1 MVANGEPLSFHI
13 FCVKYMEYL
22 SDPLPYTYIGAR
34 THIAFVKAGLQ
45 SKLYVN
51 GRVDTVLRSS
61 SIVQYLRQDLVIGA
75 DYRDGDAYLTG
86 TMDTI
91 KVFGNSLSDGD
102 IVALYTVG

>member
-1 MVANGEPLSFHI
+1 M
-13 FCVKYMEYL
+13 
-22 SDPLPYTYIGAR
+22 
-34 THIAFVKAGLQ
+34 KAGLQ

-51 GRVDTVLRSS
+51 GQVDTVLQSNSLVR
-61 SIVQYLRQDLVIGA
+61 YLLQDLVFGA

-91 KVFGNSLSDGD
+91 KVFGSSLSDGD